1 MGATFEDQA
10 ERDAAAQFDG
20 PESPLG
26 PEVPPGQI
34 DLDGHEEPQPAP
46 DEILVAGTQQS
57 LFNVGGKHASGASLR
72 LMGGAY
78 KLLEG
83 QGFAKGDVIEF
94 SGTAVITDVGQRDKR
109 DGKTRRV
116 VSAEQYHNAEITD
129 LRVSGAE

>member
-1 MGATFEDQA
+1 MGVTYGDQA
-10 ERDAAAQFDG
+10 EREAAAEFDG
-20 PESPLG
+20 PDSPLG
-26 PEVPPGQI
+26 DPIPGQV
-34 DLDGHEEPQPAP
+34 DLEGNEAQPPP

-94 SGTAVITDVGQRDKR
+94 TGTAVITDVGQRDKR

-129 LRVSGAE
+129 LRVSGAD